1 MKKIV
6 DVIIPAFN
14 EEESIGLVLNDIP
27 KGLVRQVV
35 VANNNSTDRTAERAR
50 EAGAVV
56 VNQPE
61 QGYGAACL
69 MAIDTSLNTSPPPD
83 ILVFLDADYS
93 DHPEEMTLLLEP
105 ILSGQ
110 AELVIG
116 SRALGDRE
124 KGSMMP
130 QQVFGNRLATFLMKI
145 IYGSTFTDLGP
156 FRAITRRAYEEI
168 GMVDRNFGWTVE
180 MQVKALKKKI
190 AHTEIPVTYRRR
202 KGVSKVSGT
211 VKGSIL
217 AGYKII
223 YTIFKY
229 A

>member
-1 MKKIV
+1 LDRII

-14 EEESIGLVLNDIP
+14 EEESIGLVLGDIP
-27 KGLVRQVV
+27 KGLVRQVI
-35 VANNNSTDRTAERAR
+35 VANNNSSDRTAERAK

-56 VNQPE
+56 VYEPE

-69 MAIDTSLNTSPPPD
+69 KAVERSFQTNPPPD

-93 DHPEEMTLLLEP
+93 DHPEEMELLLNP
-105 ILSGQ
+105 ILSGE

-116 SRALGDRE
+116 SRALGERE
-124 KGSMMP
+124 EGSMMP
-130 QQVFGNRLATFLMKI
+130 QQLFGNWLATWLMKV
-145 IYGSTFTDLGP
+145 IYRSTFTDLGP
-156 FRAITRRAYEEI
+156 FRAITKRAYDEI
-168 GMVDRNFGWTVE
+168 GMMDRNFGWTVE

-190 AHTEIPVTYRRR
+190 SYTEVPVSYRRR

-211 VKGSIL
+211 IKGSIL

-223 YTIFKY
+223 YTIFRY